1 MDEDERERI
10 LAEARKNLDPRKRQ
24 EEQLELARRVMSLGG
39 RDPVAEWKA
48 EGEALDAARAAAKA
62 ELLAQKNTALDWSEI
77 DARIDA
83 RLAAQRQFFL
93 NVLKESMDAAA
104 VFAEAADRKLSE
116 LEAILRKSPDHDRT
130 RVLDLPPLPR
140 RVN

>member
-1 MDEDERERI
+1 MDEEERERI
-10 LAEARKNLDPRKRQ
+10 LAEARKNLDPRRRQ
-24 EEQLELARRVMSLGG
+24 EEQLELARRVMAGDG
-39 RDPVAEWKA
+39 PDPIAAWKA
-48 EGEALDAARAAAKA
+48 ESEALDAARAAAKA
-62 ELLAQKNTALDWSEI
+62 ELQSANQVNWSEI

-93 NVLKESMDAAA
+93 DILKESMDAAA

-116 LEAILRKSPDHDRT
+116 LEAILRKSSDHDRT

-140 RVN
+140 R